1 MNIFSTKHTLI
12 IAIFLQFFVSSN
24 VMSSTLTID
33 VTQMAQE
40 LSSIKLEY
48 SHFDTNSNSTEFD
61 QNNSSFNLIYYWG
74 DNNQVA
80 FGPDSTFR
88 AVTGTAGLEAYHYMF
103 GSNPM
108 NSNVTGQHT
117 VTSRGE
123 VLSFFANHGYAT
135 DNGAF
140 SLDFDIAGEQY
151 QFISSNQ
158 THTEIS
164 FVPGQVSAVPVPAA
178 VWLMGSALL
187 GLVGVSRRKQLS

>member
-1 MNIFSTKHTLI
+1 MNIFSKKHAFI

-24 VMSSTLTID
+24 VMSSILTVD
-33 VTQMAQE
+33 VTQMTQE
-40 LSSIKLEY
+40 LSSIRLEY

-61 QNNSSFNLIYYWG
+61 ETNSNFNLIYFWG
-74 DNNQVA
+74 DNNQVP

-88 AVTGTAGLEAYHYMF
+88 AVTGTAGLEVYHYMF

-108 NSNVTGQHT
+108 NGNVLEQRT
-117 VTSRGE
+117 VTSSGN
-123 VLSFFANHGYAT
+123 VLGFFENNGFEIN
-135 DNGAF
+135 NGAF

-151 QFISSNQ
+151 QFISSNL

-178 VWLMGSALL
+178 VWLMGSAVL